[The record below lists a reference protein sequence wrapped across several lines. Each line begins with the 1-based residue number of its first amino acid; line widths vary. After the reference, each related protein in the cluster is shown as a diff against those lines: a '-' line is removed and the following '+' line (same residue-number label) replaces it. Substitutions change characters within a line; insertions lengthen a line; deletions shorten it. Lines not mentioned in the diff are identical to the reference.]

1 MVSSTGGDTG
11 EGMDRRNQRLCS
23 WSGRTS
29 GVRKDTEVRTGDV
42 VVSKRETTSRKT
54 VTVAQEEVR
63 G

>member
-1 MVSSTGGDTG
+1 
-11 EGMDRRNQRLCS
+11 MDRRNQRLCS